1 MRSASRPCSPVHH
14 HEGHAKL
21 AGSPP
26 RASPVRM
33 GPSYVLKKGS
43 QELAPREGGPASPG
57 GLSGPGVE
65 IGVLAA
71 FFRHVFPRAVRRPP
85 DAASE
90 PSSLR
95 GDTSGGPSH
104 RQCLRPQEA
113 AHTDATPSP
122 CR

>member
-33 GPSYVLKKGS
+33 GPSYMLKKGS

-57 GLSGPGVE
+57 GALGAGGGNRGPGRLFQARVPQ
-65 IGVLAA
+65 GCAA
-71 FFRHVFPRAVRRPP
+71 
-85 DAASE
+85 
-90 PSSLR
+90 PS
-95 GDTSGGPSH
+95 
-104 RQCLRPQEA
+104 
-113 AHTDATPSP
+113 
-122 CR
+122 